1 MTGAMTGT
9 AMGDTI
15 LEVRD
20 LSISLR
26 DGGTAIGAVDRVGFR
41 IGRGEVFGL
50 VGESGCGK
58 SLCAL
63 AIAGLLKPPMQVT
76 GGEIRFEGQ
85 DLAALPRRA
94 MRRLRGD
101 RIAMVFQEPMTA
113 LNPLMTVG
121 DQIGEMFVLHR
132 GLSARAARV
141 KAIEALEQVQVSS
154 PERRVAAYPHQLSGG
169 MRQRVMIAIALAC
182 DPALLIADEPTTALD
197 VTIQAEIVELVLELC
212 RARGTAVMMISHDLG
227 LVARICNRVAVMYAG
242 QIVEERGGEAVFTDP
257 AHPYTRGL
265 VDALPRLGR
274 RLERGQARLAEI
286 GGVVPAL
293 SDFPAACRFAPRCPR
308 AADDCRAA
316 PVPVTPLTGDGAGEG
331 DHVRCLHHV

>member
-1 MTGAMTGT
+1 MTKAVL
-9 AMGDTI
+9 D
-15 LEVRD
+15 VRN
-20 LSISLR
+20 LAISLS
-26 DGGTAIGAVDRVGFR
+26 DGAVRVPAVEGVDFT
-41 IGRGEVFGL
+41 INRGEVFGL

-63 AIAGLLKPPMQVT
+63 ALAGLLKAPMAVS
-76 GGEIRFEGQ
+76 GGQILLEGR
-85 DLAALPRRA
+85 DLAPLPPHE

-101 RIAMVFQEPMTA
+101 KVSMIFQEPMTA

-132 GLSARAARV
+132 GLTPRAARL

-154 PERRVAAYPHQLSGG
+154 PERRINAYPHQLSGG

-212 RARGTAVMMISHDLG
+212 RAKGTAVMMISHDLG
-227 LVARICNRVAVMYAG
+227 LVARVCNRVAVMYAG
-242 QIVEERGGEAVFTDP
+242 QIVEERSAEEIFTAP

-265 VDALPRLGR
+265 INALPRLGR
-274 RLERGQARLAEI
+274 RLERGQERLTEI
-286 GGVVPAL
+286 GGVVPAIR
-293 SDFPAACRFAPRCPR
+293 DFPQGCRFAPRCTR
-308 AADDCRAA
+308 ATAECRAA
-316 PVPVTPLTGDGAGEG
+316 PVAMTDLNEG
-331 DHVRCLHHV
+331 GRVRCLHHV

>member
-1 MTGAMTGT
+1 MTETVL
-9 AMGDTI
+9 D
-15 LEVRD
+15 VRD
-20 LSISLR
+20 LAISLC
-26 DGGTAIGAVDRVGFR
+26 DGPTPVAAVEGVNFS
-41 IGRGEVFGL
+41 INRGEVFGL

-63 AIAGLLKPPMQVT
+63 ALAGLLKAPMAIS
-76 GGEIRFEGQ
+76 GGQILLEGR
-85 DLAALPRRA
+85 DLSTLPTRE
-94 MRRLRGD
+94 MRHLRGNKVSM
-101 RIAMVFQEPMTA
+101 IFQEPMTA

-132 GLSARAARV
+132 GLTARAARM

-154 PERRVAAYPHQLSGG
+154 PERRIRAYPHQLSGG

-197 VTIQAEIVELVLELC
+197 VTIQAEIVELVLDLC

-242 QIVEERGGEAVFTDP
+242 QIVEQRSAGDIFTAP

-274 RLERGQARLAEI
+274 RLERGQKRLTEI
-286 GGVVPAL
+286 GGVVPAIR
-293 SDFPAACRFAPRCPR
+293 DFPQGCRFAPRCGRVTPE
-308 AADDCRAA
+308 CRAA
-316 PVPVTPLTGDGAGEG
+316 PVSMTDLNKGGR
-331 DHVRCLHHV
+331 VRCLHHV

>member
-1 MTGAMTGT
+1 MS
-9 AMGDTI
+9 DTI
-15 LEVRD
+15 LDIRD
-20 LSISLR
+20 LSIALHGEGPPLS
-26 DGGTAIGAVDRVGFR
+26 AVDGVNFSV
-41 IGRGEVFGL
+41 GRGEVFGL

-63 AIAGLLKPPMQVT
+63 AIAGLLQAPMAVS
-76 GGEIRFEGQ
+76 GGQILLEGR
-85 DLAALPRRA
+85 DLARLSAA
-94 MRRLRGD
+94 EMRHLRGD
-101 RIAMVFQEPMTA
+101 KVSMIFQEPMTA

-132 GLSARAARV
+132 GLGARAARM

-154 PERRVAAYPHQLSGG
+154 PERRINAYPHQLSGG

-212 RARGTAVMMISHDLG
+212 RAKGTAVMMISHDLG

-242 QIVEERGGEAVFTDP
+242 QIVEERGSTEIFTAP

-274 RLERGQARLAEI
+274 RLERGQEKLTEI
-286 GGVVPAL
+286 GGVVPAIR
-293 SDFPAACRFAPRCPR
+293 DFPQGCRFAPRCPR
-308 AADDCRAA
+308 VTAECRAA
-316 PVPVTPLTGDGAGEG
+316 RIPMTALTEEG
-331 DHVRCLHHV
+331 RVRCLHHV

>member
-1 MTGAMTGT
+1 MTATMTRD
-9 AMGDTI
+9 AI

-20 LSISLR
+20 LSISLSG
-26 DGGTAIGAVDRVGFR
+26 DGPAVGAVDKVNFS
-41 IGRGEVFGL
+41 IGKGEVFGL

-63 AIAGLLKPPMQVT
+63 AIAGLLSRPMAVS
-76 GGEIRFEGQ
+76 GGEIRLAGT
-85 DLAALPRRA
+85 DLTRLSEPA

-101 RIAMVFQEPMTA
+101 QVSMIFQEPMSA

-132 GLSARAARV
+132 GLGERAARMR
-141 KAIEALEQVQVSS
+141 AIEALEQVQVSS
-154 PERRVAAYPHQLSGG
+154 PERRIAAYPHQLSGG

-197 VTIQAEIVELVLELC
+197 VTIQAEIVELVLDLC
-212 RARGTAVMMISHDLG
+212 RAKGTAVMMISHDLG

-242 QIVEERGGEAVFTDP
+242 QIVEERSAGDIFTAP

-274 RLERGQARLAEI
+274 RLERGQERLTEI
-286 GGVVPAL
+286 GGVVPAIR
-293 SDFPAACRFAPRCPR
+293 DFPQGCRFEPRCGR
-308 AADDCRAA
+308 ATADCRAG
-316 PVPVTPLTGDGAGEG
+316 PIPITPLQQDGT
-331 DHVRCLHHV
+331 VRCVHHV

>member
-1 MTGAMTGT
+1 MTG
-9 AMGDTI
+9 TI

-20 LSISLR
+20 LSISLS
-26 DGGTAIGAVDRVGFR
+26 DGRSPVTAVEGVNFNIGM
-41 IGRGEVFGL
+41 GEVFGL

-63 AIAGLLKPPMQVT
+63 ALAGLLKAPMAVS
-76 GGEIRFEGQ
+76 GGQILLEGR
-85 DLAALPRRA
+85 DLAPLPA
-94 MRRLRGD
+94 SEMRRLRGNKVSM
-101 RIAMVFQEPMTA
+101 IFQEPMTA

-132 GLSARAARV
+132 GLTARAARM

-154 PERRVAAYPHQLSGG
+154 PERRIHAYPHQLSGG

-212 RARGTAVMMISHDLG
+212 RAKGTAVMMISHDLG

-242 QIVEERGGEAVFTDP
+242 QIVEQRSAEEIFTAS

-265 VDALPRLGR
+265 IEALPRLGR
-274 RLERGQARLAEI
+274 RLER
-286 GGVVPAL
+286 
-293 SDFPAACRFAPRCPR
+293 
-308 AADDCRAA
+308 
-316 PVPVTPLTGDGAGEG
+316 
-331 DHVRCLHHV
+331 

>member
-1 MTGAMTGT
+1 MT
-9 AMGDTI
+9 DTI
-15 LEVRD
+15 LDIRD
-20 LSISLR
+20 LSIGLY
-26 DGGTAIGAVDRVGFR
+26 DGHAPAMAVEGVNFS

-63 AIAGLLKPPMQVT
+63 ALAGLLKPPMAAA
-76 GGEIRFEGQ
+76 GGQILLEGR
-85 DLAALPRRA
+85 DLVGCSQQE
-94 MRRLRGD
+94 MRGLRGNK
-101 RIAMVFQEPMTA
+101 ISMIFQEPMTA

-132 GLSARAARV
+132 GLGAHAARM

-154 PERRVAAYPHQLSGG
+154 PERRVSAYPHQLSGG

-212 RARGTAVMMISHDLG
+212 RAKGTAVMMISHDLG
-227 LVARICNRVAVMYAG
+227 LIARICNRVAVMYAG
-242 QIVEERGGEAVFTDP
+242 QIVEERGATEIFTAP
-257 AHPYTRGL
+257 AHPYTCGL

-274 RLERGQARLAEI
+274 RLEHGQKPLTEI
-286 GGVVPAL
+286 GGVVPAIR
-293 SDFPAACRFAPRCPR
+293 DFPQACRFAPRCPR
-308 AADDCRAA
+308 ATAECRAA
-316 PVPVTPLTGDGAGEG
+316 PIPMIELAEG
-331 DHVRCLHHV
+331 GRVRCLHHV

>member
-1 MTGAMTGT
+1 MTQAVL
-9 AMGDTI
+9 D
-15 LEVRD
+15 VRN
-20 LSISLR
+20 LAISLS
-26 DGGTAIGAVDRVGFR
+26 DGAVRVPAVEGVDFT
-41 IGRGEVFGL
+41 INRGEVFGL

-63 AIAGLLKPPMQVT
+63 ALAGLLKAPMAVS
-76 GGEIRFEGQ
+76 GGQILLEGR
-85 DLAALPRRA
+85 DLAPLPPRE

-101 RIAMVFQEPMTA
+101 KVSMIFQEPMTA

-132 GLSARAARV
+132 GLTPRAARL

-154 PERRVAAYPHQLSGG
+154 PERRINAYPHQLSGG

-212 RARGTAVMMISHDLG
+212 RAKGTAVMMISHDLG
-227 LVARICNRVAVMYAG
+227 LVARVCNRVAVMYAG
-242 QIVEERGGEAVFTDP
+242 QIVEQRSAEEIFTAP

-265 VDALPRLGR
+265 INALPRLGR
-274 RLERGQARLAEI
+274 RLERGQERLTEI
-286 GGVVPAL
+286 GGVVPAIR
-293 SDFPAACRFAPRCPR
+293 DFPQGCRFAPRCTR
-308 AADDCRAA
+308 ATAECRAA
-316 PVPVTPLTGDGAGEG
+316 PVAMTDLNEG
-331 DHVRCLHHV
+331 GRVRCLHHV